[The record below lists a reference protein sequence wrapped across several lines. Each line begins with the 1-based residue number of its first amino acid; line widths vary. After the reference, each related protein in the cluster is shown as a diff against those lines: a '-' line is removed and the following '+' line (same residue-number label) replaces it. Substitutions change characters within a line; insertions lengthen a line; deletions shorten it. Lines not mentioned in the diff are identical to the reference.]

1 MTQQEFI
8 AKIAPAAVADMRK
21 TRVPASLTIA
31 QAILESNWGK
41 SGLTQQ
47 GNNLFGIKGTGP
59 AGSVSM
65 PTTEY
70 VSGKPVKVNAN
81 FRKYN
86 SWAESIADH
95 SALILKGTRDKP
107 TRYHG
112 VLGADYKTACIEIW
126 KGGYAT
132 DPAYPQK
139 LIALIE
145 RHGLAQYDVDKSQ
158 KTVDK
163 PVDKVSIEINGKRLA
178 VTGYLK
184 DGVSWLPVRA
194 VAEAVGGKV
203 EWFAETR
210 QVQVNGHDLTETIE
224 GGVAYAPAR
233 ELAAALDLQVE
244 WVGTTKTVKFMTMK

>member
-31 QAILESNWGK
+31 QAILESNWVK

-47 GNNLFGIKGTGP
+47 GYNLFGIKGSGP

-95 SALILKGTRDKP
+95 SALILKGTKDKP

-112 VLGADYKTACIEIW
+112 VLGADYKTACTAIW

-139 LIALIE
+139 LIGLIE
-145 RHGLAQYDVDKSQ
+145 QYGLAQYDVDKSQ
-158 KTVDK
+158 KNVYK
-163 PVDKVSIEINGKRLA
+163 PVDKEEPTALKLENWEREAGLKAIDSLAAKGLLNNPEGWKKRLTDDPA
-178 VTGYLK
+178 
-184 DGVSWLPVRA
+184 GVLSELPWLVFALVDRA
-194 VAEAVGGKV
+194 TDKV
-203 EWFAETR
+203 S
-210 QVQVNGHDLTETIE
+210 Q
-224 GGVAYAPAR
+224 P
-233 ELAAALDLQVE
+233 
-244 WVGTTKTVKFMTMK
+244 

>member
-8 AKIAPAAVADMRK
+8 AKIAPAAVVDMKK

-41 SGLTQQ
+41 SGLTQRA
-47 GNNLFGIKGTGP
+47 NNLFGIKGTGP

-70 VSGKPVKVNAN
+70 VKGKPIKVNAN

-95 SALILKGTRDKP
+95 SALILKGTKDKP

-112 VLGADYKTACIEIW
+112 VLGADYKTACHAIW

-139 LIALIE
+139 LIGLIE
-145 RHGLAQYDVDKSQ
+145 RYGLAKYDVDKTDNS
-158 KTVDK
+158 VDK
-163 PVDKVSIEINGKRLA
+163 EVPALKLEDWERDAGLKSIDNLAAKGLLNNPDGWKQRLTDDPAGVLNELPWLVFALVDRATNKVSQ
-178 VTGYLK
+178 
-184 DGVSWLPVRA
+184 S
-194 VAEAVGGKV
+194 
-203 EWFAETR
+203 
-210 QVQVNGHDLTETIE
+210 
-224 GGVAYAPAR
+224 
-233 ELAAALDLQVE
+233 
-244 WVGTTKTVKFMTMK
+244 